1 MKKKTFN
8 FVIKNVNGLN
18 LMVTLKCSLVLYKAT
33 DNALILHKCLRPA
46 VEASTEGLQHDNIV
60 MIIIANIELNH

>member
-33 DNALILHKCLRPA
+33 DNALYTA
-46 VEASTEGLQHDNIV
+46 
-60 MIIIANIELNH
+60 